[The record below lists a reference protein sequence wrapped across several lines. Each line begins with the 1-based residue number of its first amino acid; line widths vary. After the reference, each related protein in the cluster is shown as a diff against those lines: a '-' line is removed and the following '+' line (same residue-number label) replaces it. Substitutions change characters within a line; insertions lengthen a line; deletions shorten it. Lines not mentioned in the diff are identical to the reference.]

1 MRLIRKI
8 PEGIQHERS
17 GVSGPDAGEASF
29 LIMKE
34 YYEEV
39 RKREQTDGSSS

>member
-1 MRLIRKI
+1 MKGLVTADRMREK
-8 PEGIQHERS
+8 P
-17 GVSGPDAGEASF
+17 AF